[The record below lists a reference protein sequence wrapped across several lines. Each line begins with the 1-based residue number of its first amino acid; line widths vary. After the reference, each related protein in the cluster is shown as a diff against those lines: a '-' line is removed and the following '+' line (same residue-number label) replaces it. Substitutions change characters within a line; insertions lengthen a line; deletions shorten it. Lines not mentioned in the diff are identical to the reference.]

1 MESNDECQY
10 ILDELVTIMS
20 TLDPTATP
28 YSSKHL
34 KRKLKDQYGEFITIT
49 EVAGKSGV
57 VCFSGCM
64 NSILTN
70 QWYTEREENAADE
83 VKRVIHTAAMLIR
96 REIRSR
102 VYNCEVFPSAEQI
115 ASGNSELVPDTLR
128 LQIDGILK
136 PATPDNKKHERKSVT
151 IQHAIVAAVRP
162 RSFMS
167 PLQVPDTLQL
177 QIDGILKPATPD
189 NKKQER
195 KSVTIQ
201 HAIVAAVR
209 PRSFMSPLQVG
220 LGIHLH
226 REYGSRVL
234 IDMLSNIG
242 LCASYSEVTN
252 YEASITTNAQAMVDK
267 GAYIQFVFDNADY
280 NVSTLDGHRTFH
292 AMGGIKCVT
301 PADKVHADAPVP
313 RTGSSNPEA
322 VGSHGITEVK
332 IYHQP
337 MTPGY
342 SLLKA
347 ENIRTLSLESDSVG
361 TSRRLDALWMSGTW
375 LQILPRPGW
384 SGYMS
389 KMHSSNTEYSTSAVL
404 PLPFVNM
411 DPNNLSTIYT
421 CLQYVA

>member
-1 MESNDECQY
+1 MPLRARQADINQSIAFTKLCAYIESNDECQY

-20 TLDPTATP
+20 TLEPTATP

-70 QWYTEREENAADE
+70 QWYKDREENAADE

-128 LQIDGILK
+128 LLIDGILK

-162 RSFMS
+162 RSF
-167 PLQVPDTLQL
+167 
-177 QIDGILKPATPD
+177 
-189 NKKQER
+189 
-195 KSVTIQ
+195 
-201 HAIVAAVR
+201 VA
-209 PRSFMSPLQVG
+209 PLQVG

-226 REYGSRVL
+226 RKYGSRVL

-252 YEASITTNAQAMVDK
+252 YEASITTNAQATVDK
-267 GAYIQFVFDNADY
+267 GAYIQFVFDNADCDDY
-280 NVSTLDGHRTFH
+280 ACEALMPPGVVLE
-292 AMGGIKCVT
+292 
-301 PADKVHADAPVP
+301 
-313 RTGSSNPEA
+313 PEHEA
-322 VGSHGITEVK
+322 WPIV
-332 IYHQP
+332 
-337 MTPGY
+337 
-342 SLLKA
+342 
-347 ENIRTLSLESDSVG
+347 
-361 TSRRLDALWMSGTW
+361 
-375 LQILPRPGW
+375 
-384 SGYMS
+384 
-389 KMHSSNTEYSTSAVL
+389 VL
-404 PLPFVNM
+404 
-411 DPNNLSTIYT
+411 
-421 CLQYVA
+421 C